1 MSFIVSFSFVNCY
14 FYTVKKEDELKK
26 WVYILFFLFL
36 AVSAGGQVVLIPP
49 ELPDSLAGRGDSI
62 PHVELQPI
70 QVKPHSRRYYRRKQ
84 RRYSR
89 LVSIVNKVYPMA
101 KLAAKKLEEYNKVY
115 LTLKTERQRKK
126 YIKQIQE
133 DLMNE
138 YGDEIKH
145 MKISEGRVLM
155 KLIDRETGHSSYA
168 IIKEFRGGFTAF
180 FWQTVARLFG
190 NDLKVR
196 YNPYGEDWMIENI
209 VQQIDQGAI

>member
-1 MSFIVSFSFVNCY
+1 
-14 FYTVKKEDELKK
+14 
-26 WVYILFFLFL
+26 
-36 AVSAGGQVVLIPP
+36 
-49 ELPDSLAGRGDSI
+49 
-62 PHVELQPI
+62 
-70 QVKPHSRRYYRRKQ
+70 
-84 RRYSR
+84 
-89 LVSIVNKVYPMA
+89 MA
-101 KLAAKKLEEYNKVY
+101 KLAAKKLEEYNNVY

-126 YIKQIQE
+126 YIKQVQE

-209 VQQIDQGAI
+209 VQQIDQGTI

>member
-1 MSFIVSFSFVNCY
+1 MSFIVPFCFVDCY

-26 WVYILFFLFL
+26 WLYILAFLFL

-49 ELPDSLAGRGDSI
+49 ELPDSLAGRVDSI
-62 PHVELQPI
+62 PHVQLQPI
-70 QVKPHSRRYYRRKQ
+70 RVKPHSRRYYRRQQ

-89 LVSIVNKVYPMA
+89 LVLIVKKVYPMA
-101 KLAAKKLEEYNKVY
+101 KLAAKKLEEYNNVY

-126 YIKQIQE
+126 YIKQVQE

-209 VQQIDQGAI
+209 VQQIDQGTI

>member
-1 MSFIVSFSFVNCY
+1 
-14 FYTVKKEDELKK
+14 
-26 WVYILFFLFL
+26 
-36 AVSAGGQVVLIPP
+36 
-49 ELPDSLAGRGDSI
+49 
-62 PHVELQPI
+62 
-70 QVKPHSRRYYRRKQ
+70 
-84 RRYSR
+84 
-89 LVSIVNKVYPMA
+89 MA